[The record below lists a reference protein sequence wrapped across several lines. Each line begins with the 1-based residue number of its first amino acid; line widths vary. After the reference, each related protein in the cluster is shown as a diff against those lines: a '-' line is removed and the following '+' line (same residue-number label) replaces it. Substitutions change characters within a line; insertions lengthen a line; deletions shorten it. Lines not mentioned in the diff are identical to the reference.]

1 MTIDYDKFSQM
12 VTPIVAAVPAIVY
25 LLKQIN
31 ITPGTRY
38 AGIGL
43 ANDSSSIPIFKDF
56 QKPFAFTW

>member
-1 MTIDYDKFSQM
+1 M

-56 QKPFAFTW
+56 QKPFAFT